1 MNCKN
6 CGAVLTGTEQICP
19 ICGANLIGMQQQV
32 PGQVNQQMVQPTPVM
47 PQPVIQ
53 QPTPVVPQQPV
64 MPQPMASPMAPVG
77 VTPQTPTPQVPQG
90 QAPGEMNPKKDNKML
105 LILLIVVAVAAIGV
119 GIFLALTDK
128 EEETTP
134 SNNEYVEPA
143 EPATTTES
151 YGGYTFTIPNGYT
164 TETSETYGL
173 VLKSNTT
180 IYTIA
185 IDYTNNYEYYKNA
198 FIGAFP
204 AEAANMVKTFGSNEY
219 VAAILTDT
227 EGANGTEYMTTS
239 PDSLGTFVGM
249 VVRSDY
255 TPPTEAE
262 FSILN
267 QMLSTATKENAVT
280 PGSAEDAGT
289 GGIKNYIPIFTKQHF
304 VFS

>member
-19 ICGANLIGMQQQV
+19 ICGANLLGMQQQV
-32 PGQVNQQMVQPTPVM
+32 PGQVIQQMVQPAPVM
-47 PQPVIQ
+47 PQPVMQ

-64 MPQPMASPMAPVG
+64 VQQPMTSPMAPVG
-77 VTPQTPTPQVPQG
+77 VVQQPTSPQVVQGQTP
-90 QAPGEMNPKKDNKML
+90 EELSPKKDNKML
-105 LILLIVVAVAAIGV
+105 LILLIVVAAAAIGV
-119 GIFLALTDK
+119 GIFLMLTDK
-128 EEETTP
+128 EEPASTP
-134 SNNEYVEPA
+134 SQSETEYPI
-143 EPATTTES
+143 PES
-151 YGGYTFTIPNGYT
+151 IKEGYAGYSFTIPNGYT
-164 TETSETYGL
+164 TEITETYGL
-173 VLKSNTT
+173 VVRSNTT

-185 IDYTNNYEYYKNA
+185 VDYTNNYEYYKNA
-198 FIGAFP
+198 FLGAFP
-204 AEAANMVKTFGSNEY
+204 AEAANMVKTIGSNEY

-289 GGIKNYIPIFTKQHF
+289 TGIRNYIPLFSKTQF

>member
-6 CGAVLTGTEQICP
+6 CGAVLTGSEQICP
-19 ICGANLIGMQQQV
+19 ICGASLLGMQQQV
-32 PGQVNQQMVQPTPVM
+32 PGQVIQQMVQPAPVM
-47 PQPVIQ
+47 PQPVMQ

-64 MPQPMASPMAPVG
+64 VQQPMTSPMAPVG
-77 VTPQTPTPQVPQG
+77 VVQQPTSPQVVQGQTP
-90 QAPGEMNPKKDNKML
+90 EELSPKKDNKML
-105 LILLIVVAVAAIGV
+105 LILLIVVAAAAIGV
-119 GIFLALTDK
+119 GIFLMLTDK
-128 EEETTP
+128 EEPASTP
-134 SNNEYVEPA
+134 SQSETEYPI
-143 EPATTTES
+143 PES
-151 YGGYTFTIPNGYT
+151 IKEGYAGYSFTIPNGYT
-164 TETSETYGL
+164 TEITETYGL
-173 VLKSNTT
+173 VVRSNTT

-185 IDYTNNYEYYKNA
+185 VDYTNNYEYYKNA
-198 FIGAFP
+198 FLGAFP
-204 AEAANMVKTFGSNEY
+204 AEAANMVKTIGSNEY

-289 GGIKNYIPIFTKQHF
+289 TGIRNYIPLFSKTQF